1 MTRLFPK
8 LYPTLSSAIA
18 AASLLGALSANA
30 FAVEPTDPTLA
41 DITNFRQY
49 SATFASSG
57 QPTKDQ
63 FSAIAE
69 NGFERIVYIAFT
81 NNTNALP
88 DADQVVK
95 RLGMEYMHI
104 PVTWDNPLPSDFYA
118 FADSLRR
125 DTDKKTL
132 LHCQVNARATAFS
145 FLYRVIYE
153 GVHIAEAKADMN
165 TVWQPNETWRD
176 FIVAVLAENGMSSE
190 CEDCDWTPSQ
200 M

>member
-81 NNTNALP
+81 NNANALP

-95 RLGMEYMHI
+95 GLGMEYMHI

-125 DTDKKTL
+125 YTDKKTL

-153 GVHIAEAKADMN
+153 GASIAEAKADMN
-165 TVWQPNETWRD
+165 TVWQPNETWHD
-176 FIVAVLAENGMSSE
+176 FIFAVLAENGMSSE
-190 CEDCDWTPSQ
+190 CEECDWTPSQ

>member
-95 RLGMEYMHI
+95 GLGMEYMHI

-145 FLYRVIYE
+145 LLYRVIYE
-153 GVHIAEAKADMN
+153 GVDIAEAKADMN